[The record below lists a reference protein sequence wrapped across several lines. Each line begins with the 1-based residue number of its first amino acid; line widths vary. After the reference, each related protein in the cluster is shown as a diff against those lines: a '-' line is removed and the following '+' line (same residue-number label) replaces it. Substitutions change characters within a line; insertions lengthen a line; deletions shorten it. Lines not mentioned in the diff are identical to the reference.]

1 MSDNPVDQQT
11 QSQSQNTSVQVT
23 IESSSDPALER
34 RIFSN
39 VASTGRQLGRIADV
53 LDILVAAFEHS
64 TNVEPNVAAVI
75 AAYRD
80 MRAEIEREKAA
91 RAPER
96 FIDTL
101 EALRSEDP
109 RAYADLLPRL
119 RQWLSEHADNGPSP
133 PPPQAPSS

>member
-53 LDILVAAFEHS
+53 LDILVAAFERG

-80 MRAEIEREKAA
+80 MRADIEREKAA

-109 RAYADLLPRL
+109 GFTPTCCRACG
-119 RQWLSEHADNGPSP
+119 SG
-133 PPPQAPSS
+133 